1 MTSRA
6 TTGLAAVTPWRLLIA
21 HTVLVQ
27 TVTFLLRPATS
38 YRALELGVTPAWLGV
53 VSASFAVVPLLL
65 ALVVGRWTDRRGEG
79 PILVTGAVL
88 VLLSAAGFALL
99 GGSVPALVAWS
110 AVLGMGHLLSMVGGQ
125 SLAARLAPPEEHDT
139 AFGHYT
145 FAASFGQAIGPGL
158 VALLGGGGTDPDTTR
173 LFAGAVVVGVVFL
186 GIAFTLRRWRAGAH
200 HAAAAGG
207 LRAALRVPGLS
218 RAILASLTVL
228 AATDLLVVY
237 LPALGQERGIAA
249 AAIGILL
256 GLRAAAS
263 MTTRFFLGALVR
275 RLGRERLLIGGIAV
289 SALGMA
295 LLPVPMPLAALGVV
309 VVIVGLALGVGQPLT
324 LAWVTQAAPAP
335 IRATAI
341 GLRLTGNRL
350 GQVLIPS
357 GVGLVA
363 SAAGVAGVL
372 WATAGALALVAA
384 VSAAGGRFREQAAD
398 PADEPDTD
406 F

>member
-1 MTSRA
+1 MTSRV
-6 TTGLAAVTPWRLLIA
+6 AALTPWRLLIA

-53 VSASFAVVPLLL
+53 LSASFAVVPLLV
-65 ALVVGRWTDRRGEG
+65 ALVVGRVTDRRGEG
-79 PILVTGAVL
+79 PTLVVGGAL
-88 VLLSAAGFALL
+88 VLLSAAGFAVL
-99 GGSVPALVAWS
+99 GSSVAALVGWS
-110 AVLGMGHLLSMVGGQ
+110 AVLGLGHLLSMVGGQ

-139 AFGHYT
+139 AFGRYT
-145 FAASFGQAIGPGL
+145 FAASLGQAIGPGL
-158 VALLGGGGTDPDTTR
+158 VAALGGGGTAPDTVR
-173 LFAGAVVVGVVFL
+173 IFAGAVVVAAVFL
-186 GIAFTLRRWRAGAH
+186 GCAVGLRRSRSGAR
-200 HAAAAGG
+200 HASAGG
-207 LRAALRVPGLS
+207 GFRAALQVPGLG

-249 AAIGILL
+249 AVIGVLL

-275 RLGRERLLIGGIAV
+275 RLGRERLLVGGMAV
-289 SALGMA
+289 SGLAIA
-295 LLPVPMPLAALGVV
+295 LLPLPMPVVLLGIVV
-309 VVIVGLALGVGQPLT
+309 VVAGLALGVGQPLT
-324 LAWVTQAAPAP
+324 LSWVTQVAPSNV
-335 IRATAI
+335 RATAI

-350 GQVLIPS
+350 GQVVIPS
-357 GVGLVA
+357 TVGLVA

-372 WATAGALALVAA
+372 WATAGALGAVAA
-384 VSAAGGRFREQAAD
+384 VTAVGGRLREEVLAT
-398 PADEPDTD
+398 ADEPDTE

>member
-1 MTSRA
+1 V
-6 TTGLAAVTPWRLLIA
+6 AALTPWRLLIL

-65 ALVVGRWTDRRGEG
+65 ALAVGRWTDRRGEG
-79 PILVTGAVL
+79 PILVYGGVL

-99 GGSVPALVAWS
+99 GGSVAALVGWS
-110 AVLGMGHLLSMVGGQ
+110 AILGMGHLLSMVGGQ
-125 SLAARLAPPEEHDT
+125 SLAARLAPTEEHDT

-145 FAASFGQAIGPGL
+145 FAASLGQAIGPGL

-173 LFAGAVVVGVVFL
+173 IFAGAVVVAAVFL
-186 GIAFTLRRWRAGAH
+186 GTAFGLRRRRAGRH

-207 LRAALRVPGLS
+207 FRVALRVPGLG

-249 AAIGILL
+249 AVIGLLL
-256 GLRAAAS
+256 GVRAAAS

-275 RLGRERLLIGGIAV
+275 RLGRERLLVGGMAV
-289 SALGMA
+289 SGLGIA
-295 LLPVPMPLAALGVV
+295 LLPVPMPVVLLGVV
-309 VVIVGLALGVGQPLT
+309 VAVVGLALGVGQPLT
-324 LAWVTQAAPAP
+324 LSWVTQVAPSNV
-335 IRATAI
+335 RATAI

-357 GVGLVA
+357 TVGLVA

-372 WATAGALALVAA
+372 WATAGTLGVVAA
-384 VSAAGGRFREQAAD
+384 VTAAGGRSGAEATTAT
-398 PADEPDTD
+398 DEPDTD
-406 F
+406 Y

>member
-1 MTSRA
+1 
-6 TTGLAAVTPWRLLIA
+6 
-21 HTVLVQ
+21 
-27 TVTFLLRPATS
+27 
-38 YRALELGVTPAWLGV
+38 
-53 VSASFAVVPLLL
+53 
-65 ALVVGRWTDRRGEG
+65 
-79 PILVTGAVL
+79 
-88 VLLSAAGFALL
+88 
-99 GGSVPALVAWS
+99 
-110 AVLGMGHLLSMVGGQ
+110 
-125 SLAARLAPPEEHDT
+125 
-139 AFGHYT
+139 
-145 FAASFGQAIGPGL
+145 
-158 VALLGGGGTDPDTTR
+158 
-173 LFAGAVVVGVVFL
+173 
-186 GIAFTLRRWRAGAH
+186 
-200 HAAAAGG
+200 
-207 LRAALRVPGLS
+207 
-218 RAILASLTVL
+218 
-228 AATDLLVVY
+228 
-237 LPALGQERGIAA
+237 
-249 AAIGILL
+249 
-256 GLRAAAS
+256 

-384 VSAAGGRFREQAAD
+384 VSAAGGRFREQAAG

>member
-1 MTSRA
+1 V
-6 TTGLAAVTPWRLLIA
+6 AAITPWRLLIV

-65 ALVVGRWTDRRGEG
+65 ALVVGGWTDRRGEG
-79 PILVTGAVL
+79 PILVAGAVL
-88 VLLSAAGFALL
+88 VLVSAAGFALL
-99 GGSVPALVAWS
+99 GWSVPALVGWS
-110 AVLGMGHLLSMVGGQ
+110 AVLGLGHLLSMVGGQ

-145 FAASFGQAIGPGL
+145 FAASLGQAIGPGL
-158 VALLGGGGTDPDTTR
+158 VALLGGGGTNPDTTR
-173 LFAGAVVVGVVFL
+173 IFAGAVVVAAGFL
-186 GIAFTLRRWRAGAH
+186 GIAFTLRRWRAGGS
-200 HAAAAGG
+200 HASAAGG
-207 LRAALRVPGLS
+207 FRAALQVPGLG

-249 AAIGILL
+249 AVIGVLL

-263 MTTRFFLGALVR
+263 MTSRFFLGALVR
-275 RLGRERLLIGGIAV
+275 RLGRERLLVGGIAV
-289 SALGMA
+289 SALGIA
-295 LLPVPMPLAALGVV
+295 LLPVPMPVVLLGIVV
-309 VVIVGLALGVGQPLT
+309 VVVGVALGVGQPLT
-324 LAWVTQAAPAP
+324 LSWVTQVAPAP

-357 GVGLVA
+357 TVGLVA

-372 WATAGALALVAA
+372 WATAGTLGVVA
-384 VSAAGGRFREQAAD
+384 VVTAAGGRSREKAMTA
-398 PADEPDTD
+398 ADEPDTEY
-406 F
+406 